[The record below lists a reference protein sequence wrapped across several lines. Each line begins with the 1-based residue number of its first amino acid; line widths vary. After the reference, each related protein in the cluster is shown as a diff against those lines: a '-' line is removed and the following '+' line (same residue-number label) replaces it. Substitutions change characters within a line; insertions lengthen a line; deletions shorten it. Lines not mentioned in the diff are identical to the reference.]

1 MTAFL
6 IILAVVIILILL
18 PKIKDINFRL
28 INIDIYYLYGR
39 AYNYINFTV
48 IVLVDIYYLTKVAF
62 TFEFCIELVILTI
75 LTVFAT
81 TRLIQNI
88 YYSSRKKSYDLSCLY
103 NLERLACAFGVP
115 GCGKTSSMY
124 YTAVRLARYMWKEL
138 KRKYWEIMKNIK
150 LEQRTSYSA
159 KEQEII
165 NAYEFY
171 SKSPYI
177 PCLWSK
183 DPIKVGKRY
192 AHAISKAQLM
202 LEENIPYGSVLMI
215 DELGDIFPAGK
226 GPSQAEEKPML
237 KLGRFVRHYFN
248 GYFLFTEQSTSGFL
262 KRLRVLTGT
271 NRQLNKKQ
279 VWVCKPHLLIA
290 LYNAIFTLVDF
301 DFFQLSIFKKGSKSY
316 NNIYRHLKF
325 TSKLYAG
332 LLSSLWR
339 LIKNIGFRKYS
350 YVMKL
355 NEELSN
361 SVDEKGTFYLPSSLN
376 CEYNERSHQGEY
388 ACKDM
393 KPVVRGFNSLVISSQ
408 KLEEQGFYT

>member
-1 MTAFL
+1 MIFL
-6 IILAVVIILILL
+6 FIILALSFIAII
-18 PKIKDINFRL
+18 PKFRDLNFKL
-28 INIDIYYLYGR
+28 INIDFYYLYGR
-39 AYNYINFTV
+39 AYNYINFT
-48 IVLVDIYYLTKVAF
+48 IVALIDVYYLTKISFNLVFCVEAVLLGLLTLATF
-62 TFEFCIELVILTI
+62 TRF
-75 LTVFAT
+75 
-81 TRLIQNI
+81 IQNV
-88 YYSSRKKSYDLSCLY
+88 YYSSRKKHYDYSCLY

-124 YTAVRLARYMWKEL
+124 YTAVRLARHLWREL
-138 KRKYWEIMKNIK
+138 KREYWQIMCK
-150 LEQRTSYSA
+150 LNLETRTSFTVHE
-159 KEQEII
+159 KEVI

-171 SKSPYI
+171 KQSPYI

-192 AHAISKAQLM
+192 AHAISKDQLM
-202 LEENIPYGSVLMI
+202 LKENIPYASVLMI

-279 VWVCKPHLLIA
+279 VWVGKPLLLIA
-290 LYNAIFTLVDF
+290 IYNLLFSLIDW
-301 DFFQLSIFKKGSKSY
+301 DMFKLHLFKRGTKAY
-316 NNIYRHLKF
+316 NNIYKQLKF
-325 TSKLYAG
+325 SSKLF
-332 LLSSLWR
+332 SRFMKSFWR

-355 NEELSN
+355 NEELS
-361 SVDEKGTFYLPSSLN
+361 SKVDEKGTFYLPSSLN
-376 CEYNERSHQGEY
+376 CTYNERSHQGEY

-393 KPVVRGFNSLVISSQ
+393 KPVLRGFESLVLSSD